1 MQVKRLLITVLAV
14 ILTLPVLSQQ
24 FTDQHNQWNVA
35 NSNGWTVISTEIYRY
50 SGDTLILGNN
60 YRKMVY
66 QPDSSVSTDWYY
78 IAAVREENGY
88 VYGVFNRSEEECLL
102 YDFNLLP
109 GESAYI
115 QSIWCTGPTQVTCI
129 DTASVEIN
137 GTSRR
142 VIFLN
147 DTFEE
152 RWTEGIGSHFG
163 PLYAS
168 LYMCVTDIYHHLL
181 CYYNDNQL
189 LYMDPG
195 AISCYET
202 NVGVQQGTLLQQL
215 KLWPNPAAW
224 HLQVELPR
232 MVSGYGGVYEVVN
245 TTGQV
250 ILSGTTG
257 NTPFLHIY
265 LTSFPDG
272 IYLFRWESQN
282 GGIASKFI
290 ISRH

>member
-1 MQVKRLLITVLAV
+1 MQVKRLLITVLAA

-24 FTDQHNQWNVA
+24 FTDQQNQWNVA

-78 IAAVREENGY
+78 IAAIREENGY
-88 VYGVFNRSEEECLL
+88 VYGVFNRTEEECLL
-102 YDFNLLP
+102 YNFNLLP

-142 VIFLN
+142 VIFLD

-189 LYMDPG
+189 LYMDPD

-202 NVGVQQGTLLQQL
+202 NVSAQQETLNHQI
-215 KLWPNPAAW
+215 KLWPNPAALEL
-224 HLQVELPR
+224 HVELPD
-232 MVSGYGGVYEVVN
+232 MGSGYGGIYEAVN
-245 TTGQV
+245 SAGKV
-250 ILSGTTG
+250 ILSGTTV
-257 NTPFLHIY
+257 NTPHLYIN
-265 LTSFPDG
+265 LASFPEG
-272 IYLFRWESQN
+272 IYLFRWQTRKSN
-282 GGIASKFI
+282 ITSKFI
-290 ISRH
+290 ICR